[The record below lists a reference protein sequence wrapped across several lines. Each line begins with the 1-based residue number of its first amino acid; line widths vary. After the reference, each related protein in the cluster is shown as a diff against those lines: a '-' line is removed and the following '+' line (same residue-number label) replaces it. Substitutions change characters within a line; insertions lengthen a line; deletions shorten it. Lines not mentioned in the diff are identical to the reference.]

1 MLNVSCVGWFR
12 WGNFPLIDLDS
23 VLGCIFCLHPD
34 HAIDYRT
41 LIMAWYNRVYS
52 ILWSLQRKICRPI
65 IFRSSAFRQVQT
77 SNDSML
83 RLFLEFP
90 VSVLHHP
97 VHEIL
102 SMPSSSSLPLFPSI
116 LLSTISLCRELHLR
130 KCPTQFFCLVGLYMK
145 VYLYAWG
152 KRDYCS
158 EPAVATVGRD
168 VCADLGRYIHI
179 VLLIEFFSRSSWHV
193 KFLSRY
199 IAPSFLVYTLLK
211 LIDRRQRVLHFIH

>member
-1 MLNVSCVGWFR
+1 ML
-12 WGNFPLIDLDS
+12 LQI
-23 VLGCIFCLHPD
+23 I
-34 HAIDYRT
+34 IIT
-41 LIMAWYNRVYS
+41 IIIIIIS
-52 ILWSLQRKICRPI
+52 ILLLLLLLSSSSGHLLPG
-65 IFRSSAFRQVQT
+65 RSKCPMTPLFSI
-77 SNDSML
+77 L
-83 RLFLEFP
+83 CLFLEFP

-102 SMPSSSSLPLFPSI
+102 SRPSSSSLPLFPSI

-168 VCADLGRYIHI
+168 VGLCADLGRYIHI
-179 VLLIEFFSRSSWHV
+179 VLLIE
-193 KFLSRY
+193 
-199 IAPSFLVYTLLK
+199 
-211 LIDRRQRVLHFIH
+211 